1 MKENQGWREAYNKII
16 FEQVDIN
23 EETIPNFIQ
32 QEINKAVL
40 EALQKRDESI
50 IKMLE
55 NTDVQMSVN
64 GDVSKDEI
72 AMAKFIY
79 KAHIKHIIKNIST
92 LINKYMTEEIKQKAR
107 EELRELFPLEYL
119 RNEIDNFGYASL
131 ENWIDDLLSQAL
143 QKQRKEIIKLIKTPM
158 STEFEDPEEESA
170 DYSIE
175 DFRARL
181 LSTLTTK

>member
-55 NTDVQMSVN
+55 NTDVQMSVS
-64 GDVSKDEI
+64 GDVGQDEI

-79 KAHIKHIIKNIST
+79 KAHIKHII
-92 LINKYMTEEIKQKAR
+92 NKI
-107 EELRELFPLEYL
+107 
-119 RNEIDNFGYASL
+119 
-131 ENWIDDLLSQAL
+131 
-143 QKQRKEIIKLIKTPM
+143 
-158 STEFEDPEEESA
+158 ESA
-170 DYSIE
+170 IIPPNSINGILPSE
-175 DFRARL
+175 TDSA
-181 LSTLTTK
+181 TK